1 MIFANPSAP
10 MNAQSP
16 SSCSLEFLH
25 VKIFFFVQVPP
36 FFAQTVFYLQSTRI
50 DLILEECRNLL
61 RLENDVVLLGELW
74 PIDRLL
80 SQIDRRLCGLR
91 NRWLSIDRL
100 ACHDRS
106 ALLLSA

>member
-36 FFAQTVFYLQSTRI
+36 FFAQTVFYLQSTRF
-50 DLILEECRNLL
+50 DLILEEFRNLL

-80 SQIDRRLCGLR
+80 R
-91 NRWLSIDRL
+91 
-100 ACHDRS
+100 HDRS
-106 ALLLSA
+106 ALMRAQESLAPDRSA